1 MIVLKIIGWIILA
14 VLALILFVLCIKVKI
29 SAEYSDENT
38 FVALKWLFLTI
49 PLYPKEKK
57 EKKEEKEEKPEE
69 KPNEKTDEKTEE
81 ESEEKEEDSEDSE
94 ETSVAEVPEK
104 PEKKKES
111 LLHILYRTNGI
122 DGLLLIIGRVFS
134 YLGTFI
140 GDFLKSLVIEEFYL
154 DARCSKKDAAETAI
168 YYGKVCSSAFPMLGA
183 IASKC
188 KLKKYDINIYPDF
201 LAPRSS
207 ASFAITF
214 HLYPIY
220 VIAIS
225 VVFLCRL
232 IFKVVLRLIGK
243 IFLSGKKDKTENK
256 NTKIKEK

>member
-69 KPNEKTDEKTEE
+69 KP
-81 ESEEKEEDSEDSE
+81 EEKEEDSEDSE